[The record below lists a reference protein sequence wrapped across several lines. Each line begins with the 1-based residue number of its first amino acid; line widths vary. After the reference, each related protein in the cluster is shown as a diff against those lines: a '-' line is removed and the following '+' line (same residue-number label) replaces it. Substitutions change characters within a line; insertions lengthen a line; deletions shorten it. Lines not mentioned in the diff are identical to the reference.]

1 MIVPRFYQTEAL
13 ESAYPLIGRKLIVI
27 PTGGGK
33 SYVAGRLATD
43 ATLMVGRVLILT
55 HVKELVEQNA
65 KAILQADPLADIG
78 IVCAG
83 LDINELPASLRQ
95 FYGRTDAEITIAS
108 VQSVYRKLPLWDDV
122 GLIIIDEAHR
132 ITPVG
137 GKLYRAVLDHFPN
150 VPLIGLTATPFRMGT
165 GYLHEGEFKLFD
177 EISYEISH
185 HELVEL
191 GYLVPFAPQGSDLA
205 YDDEGLKKI
214 GGEFAQSS
222 LNELAKDAEKTQR
235 IVKQLMIRAKDRNH
249 WLIFAMNVKH
259 ARVIRDL
266 LATEDVTAG
275 IIYDGMEKDGLDR
288 DTEIFLFKA
297 GIYRALINV
306 NVLTTGFD
314 FPALD
319 CVVLIRPIASI
330 VLFIQCLGRGT
341 RISPDT
347 GKADCLVLD
356 YGGNLSRH
364 GDFSKPT
371 VQPRVP
377 GKKRKQC
384 EPCGEPNTMGARY
397 CAACNVK
404 FKEMFKKCPKCK
416 TELDRSAH
424 QCGACGYQYPI
435 NEVNLDENGV
445 TIINEK
451 AIWVDI
457 AAWKAKVGKPFVK
470 FGEENRPNYVVIEYK
485 GVDGVSFSE
494 YIFPES
500 HATRTKFARFWVDH
514 HVRGNSFDEPNDPIR
529 KATYNI
535 PSNSEQTFK
544 RWNELRLPRRVKVI
558 RSGKYYNV
566 LSREFG

>member
-1 MIVPRFYQTEAL
+1 MNFVPRFYQTEAL
-13 ESAYPLIGRKLIVI
+13 DSVYPLSGRKLIVI

-33 SYVAGRLATD
+33 SYIAGRLATD
-43 ATLMVGRVLILT
+43 ATLIVGRVLILT

-65 KAILQADPLADIG
+65 RAILQADPLADLG

-83 LDINELPASLRQ
+83 LNPAELSADLRE

-108 VQSVYRKLPLWDDV
+108 VQSVYRKLPLWDNV

-191 GYLVPFAPQGSDLA
+191 GYLVPFATQGSNLA

-222 LNELAKDAEKTQR
+222 LNELAKDAEKTQK
-235 IVKQLMIRAKDRNH
+235 IVKQLVGRAKDRNH

-266 LATEDVTAG
+266 LAAEGIPAG
-275 IIYDGMEKDGLDR
+275 IIYDGMEKEGLDR
-288 DTEIFLFKA
+288 DFEIYMFKA

-330 VLFIQCLGRGT
+330 VLYIQCLGRGT
-341 RISPDT
+341 RTSHAT
-347 GKADCLVLD
+347 NKVDCLILD
-356 YGGNLSRH
+356 YGGNVSRH

-371 VQPRVP
+371 VQARIP
-377 GKKRKQC
+377 GKKRKEC
-384 EPCGEPNTMGARY
+384 EPCGEPNTTGARY
-397 CAACNVK
+397 CAACNAK
-404 FKEMFKKCPKCK
+404 FKEMFKECPKCK

-424 QCGACGYQYPI
+424 QCIACNYQYPI
-435 NEVNLDENGV
+435 NEVGLDENGV

-457 AAWKAKVGKPFVK
+457 AAWKAKIGTPFVK
-470 FGEENRPNYVVIEYK
+470 FGEEPRPNYVVIDYK
-485 GVDGVSFSE
+485 GVDGVTFKE

-500 HATRTKFARFWVDH
+500 HASRAKFSRFWISHSKLWENGQGSSV
-514 HVRGNSFDEPNDPIR
+514 VPLTSAE
-529 KATYNI
+529 A
-535 PSNSEQTFK
+535 FK

-566 LSREFG
+566 LSREYGHG